1 MTSGSAVQVR
11 SILVPFILV
20 APMSV
25 EVSEKF
31 SKTDRILKRD
41 DFRRVYEK
49 GRKLQARYF
58 SAFVLANSLGRSRI
72 GITPTRK
79 FGNSVERNRARRLIR
94 EAFRRNKVI
103 APAGMDLVI
112 NVKRAL
118 NEASYRDLEGDFVA
132 LLKMAGNQ

>member
-1 MTSGSAVQVR
+1 MTGGSAAQIR
-11 SILVPFILV
+11 SILVPLILV

-58 SAFVLANSLGRSRI
+58 SAFVLPNSLGRSRI
-72 GITPTRK
+72 GITATRK
-79 FGNSVERNRARRLIR
+79 FGNSVGLVR
-94 EAFRRNKVI
+94 EAFRRNKVM

-118 NEASYRDLEGDFVA
+118 NDAS
-132 LLKMAGNQ
+132 

>member
-1 MTSGSAVQVR
+1 
-11 SILVPFILV
+11 
-20 APMSV
+20 MSV
-25 EVSEKF
+25 ELSEKF

-58 SAFVLANSLGRSRI
+58 SAFVLPNTLGRSRI
-72 GITPTRK
+72 GITATRK
-79 FGNSVERNRARRLIR
+79 FGNSVKRNRARRLIR
-94 EAFRRNKVI
+94 EAFRRNKVL
-103 APAGMDLVI
+103 APAGVDLVI

-118 NEASYRDLEGDFVA
+118 NDASYRDLEGEFVA